1 MGDKT
6 THSNSWSTKSPKEK
20 HSKTH
25 INQIDK
31 NYRQSENIKN
41 KGQSTNNIERISIR
55 LAADYLAEAAGQKAV
70 AQYI

>member
-6 THSNSWSTKSPKEK
+6 THSNPGSAKSPKEK

-31 NYRQSENIKN
+31 NCRQSENIKN

-55 LAADYLAEAAGQKAV
+55 LAADYSAETASQKAV
-70 AQYI
+70 AQYS